1 VSAKAGSRVV
11 IIRKKVAAHDDEHGG
26 AWKVAYADFVTAMM
40 ALFIVLWLL
49 SASEKVQKAVGGY
62 FADPTGKGRQTGT
75 TTAGAGE
82 TLTLNRTE
90 LEKLKEKIDEVM
102 KQIPALK
109 NMQNQVRVTLT
120 TEGLRVD
127 LIETE
132 HGLFFETGNPKPTE
146 AGALLLHTLAVELA
160 KLPNKVA
167 IEGHTDATPYG
178 RPDYTNWELSSDRAN
193 AARRI
198 LMASGFDESRISQ
211 VRGFADQRLLKK
223 DEPGSPSNRR
233 ISIIVRNAGL
243 DQQEEAMS
251 QSEPTTSGVDAPAAS
266 ASNPPVGAPSS
277 ATATNSAAPAPPA
290 AQGKTSAA
298 APVPG
303 K

>member
-1 VSAKAGSRVV
+1 MSARKEAP
-11 IIRKKVAAHDDEHGG
+11 IIIVRKHSGDHDDAHGG

-62 FADPTGKGRQTGT
+62 FLDPTGKGRQTGT
-75 TTAGAGE
+75 TTAGDGE
-82 TLTLNRTE
+82 TLTLNRDE
-90 LEKLKEKIDEVM
+90 LQHLKEKLEQAM
-102 KQIPALK
+102 KQIPAFEHMEK
-109 NMQNQVRVTLT
+109 QVKITLT

-132 HGLFFETGNPKPTE
+132 HGLFFDTGNPKPTQ
-146 AGALLLHTLAVELA
+146 AGTALLKVLASELV

-167 IEGHTDATPYG
+167 VEGHTDSTPYG
-178 RPDYTNWELSSDRAN
+178 RADYSNWELSADRAN

-198 LMASGFDESRISQ
+198 LEESGLDDARISQ

-223 DEPGSPSNRR
+223 DEPTSPSNRR

-243 DQQEEAMS
+243 DQQEEAVA
-251 QSEPTTSGVDAPAAS
+251 QSPLAAQPNPQPAAR
-266 ASNPPVGAPSS
+266 
-277 ATATNSAAPAPPA
+277 
-290 AQGKTSAA
+290 
-298 APVPG
+298 
-303 K
+303 

>member
-1 VSAKAGSRVV
+1 VSAKNEAPIIIVRKHAGD
-11 IIRKKVAAHDDEHGG
+11 HDDEHGG

-62 FADPTGKGRQTGT
+62 FLDPTGKGKQTGT
-75 TTAGAGE
+75 TNSSIGE
-82 TLTLNRTE
+82 TLTLERKD
-90 LEKLKEKIDEVM
+90 LQHLKEKLEDM
-102 KQIPALK
+102 LKQIPSLEH
-109 NMQNQVRVTLT
+109 MQKQVKITLT

-132 HGLFFETGNPKPTE
+132 HGMFFQTGDPKPTE
-146 AGALLLHTLAVELA
+146 DGSKLLKILAIELV

-167 IEGHTDATPYG
+167 IEGHTDSAPYG
-178 RPDYTNWELSSDRAN
+178 RADYSNWELSADRAN

-198 LMASGFDESRISQ
+198 LEESGLDNSRVRQ

-223 DEPGSPSNRR
+223 AEPTSASNRR

-243 DQQEEAMS
+243 DQQEEAMA
-251 QSEPTTSGVDAPAAS
+251 QGGPTGPI
-266 ASNPPVGAPSS
+266 P
-277 ATATNSAAPAPPA
+277 ATAKTAP
-290 AQGKTSAA
+290 
-298 APVPG
+298 
-303 K
+303 